1 MTYVVDPFENT
12 NRRVGSIPYMKM
24 MKKVVSEA
32 FNRRGWSQAR
42 KTALLELQDPGR
54 PHMNIY
60 MNHLQEKNRQSAQKR
75 IATLGAEKIKTIAQ
89 KAAETRQRN
98 RAEKDASHERAVE
111 AMRRKRE
118 EAAAK
123 SKETRLRKR
132 KEEKKRKVA
141 QPVANWSIQWS
152 SLLYICKYSALPF
165 YRDRRYTE
173 SDAFERSQDTRYT
186 QIQTLRQAKG
196 EKWMRE
202 IARKQDE
209 FEAQYPVNEKEDE
222 TPHFFELLTEIRVH
236 EFKNV
241 RGDLTVEKAEE
252 LILDYEVEYKKN
264 DLSPDLPYDWAVTRL
279 ETYVFACENLTQ
291 QVRLDEMLLFDEK
304 KKEGMVLRPDH
315 MPEGR
320 CLINHVQLKWGYRKE
335 DNRRGAKEINDPK
348 WLLQAMG
355 LESLDNGA
363 NMVHLRNL
371 TTALFKL
378 GYGAPYYVI
387 DQLKNFISRNQDPEF
402 QKSLRERVKSN
413 VVEAGQVQKQK
424 KNDQKKKK
432 KNDKRKAEAKDEE
445 VIEEDYIFVEATDND
460 EDQDLRC
467 MRSCETVVDE
477 ILDYEN
483 AREDR
488 ASRDVYILK
497 GCNKNN
503 YLDGILRAY
512 ISKARLIPTIKTL
525 NSSKDHFSCIAEIIL
540 QSGNK
545 IQIDN
550 DILKRQEVCEKL
562 SIPFSNKS
570 ISAIAMDQFN
580 RVFPDLKKSMLSHEM
595 LRLLDNE
602 AKPSIFNGFLEDD
615 VDDDGLLAIDFPKF
629 YRTSWET
636 MTLDFPIFTI
646 FDEKEAYCP
655 VKSKNGKKAGWYFVK
670 TNNVIPAQ
678 GDGWYSNVT
687 VNHLQKHKIVHEIT
701 HMIIASRCVSG
712 NHFAPFIDEMVEKLG
727 KNDAKLPINGVI
739 GNFGKKTTRKSF
751 KSVFTQSQTE
761 AVEYYN
767 DLRAEKWGDV
777 AFLRKFHKDFH
788 DFDLFQVTA
797 TQNVQ
802 TFSTHRP
809 LRKQII
815 DYANCML
822 YGFIIDIVG
831 SLKKVVAVKT
841 DCIVVRKKDV
851 YMDNLD
857 KYRIEKR
864 IPLLLQPLNKPNR
877 YQTPLKH
884 SWTREVEFDNSK
896 GLPLAKNLLQ
906 ILGPQSARIQA
917 PAGYGKSFL
926 LKGVEEELT
935 SQGLKVKILAP
946 TNSAADNV
954 DGITIHKGLCITEDE
969 IARLL
974 KNLPDVVLIDEIS
987 QVPGYL
993 WEIIYIYKAKG
1004 TRVFLFGDGN
1014 QLPPVELGQNF
1025 SEDYLNCTA
1034 VQTIADGN
1042 LVTLKTNHRYIEDP
1056 SNRFCTTVHKAQG
1069 QTFKESFLIHEK
1081 EKMSKQWWERMRERM
1096 AFVEGC
1102 TFEEFMTY
1110 IQKCLNVSEDLR
1122 AYEVFRESK
1131 QTGCLPRL

>member
-1 MTYVVDPFENT
+1 
-12 NRRVGSIPYMKM
+12 
-24 MKKVVSEA
+24 
-32 FNRRGWSQAR
+32 
-42 KTALLELQDPGR
+42 
-54 PHMNIY
+54 
-60 MNHLQEKNRQSAQKR
+60 
-75 IATLGAEKIKTIAQ
+75 
-89 KAAETRQRN
+89 
-98 RAEKDASHERAVE
+98 
-111 AMRRKRE
+111 
-118 EAAAK
+118 
-123 SKETRLRKR
+123 
-132 KEEKKRKVA
+132 
-141 QPVANWSIQWS
+141 
-152 SLLYICKYSALPF
+152 
-165 YRDRRYTE
+165 
-173 SDAFERSQDTRYT
+173 
-186 QIQTLRQAKG
+186 
-196 EKWMRE
+196 MRE

-264 DLSPDLPYDWAVTRL
+264 DLSPDLPYDWAVMRL

-291 QVRLDEMLLFDEK
+291 QVRLDEMLLFDKK

-315 MPEGR
+315 MPA
-320 CLINHVQLKWGYRKE
+320 E

-387 DQLKNFISRNQDPEF
+387 DQLKNFISRNQVSQENVSTSNEVIRKLVKEGWKYKWALPAIYGWAYNNHFAPIADPEF
-402 QKSLRERVKSN
+402 QKALRKRVKSN

-460 EDQDLRC
+460 EDQDLQC
-467 MRSCETVVDE
+467 
-477 ILDYEN
+477 
-483 AREDR
+483 
-488 ASRDVYILK
+488 
-497 GCNKNN
+497 
-503 YLDGILRAY
+503 
-512 ISKARLIPTIKTL
+512 
-525 NSSKDHFSCIAEIIL
+525 
-540 QSGNK
+540 
-545 IQIDN
+545 
-550 DILKRQEVCEKL
+550 
-562 SIPFSNKS
+562 
-570 ISAIAMDQFN
+570 
-580 RVFPDLKKSMLSHEM
+580 
-595 LRLLDNE
+595 
-602 AKPSIFNGFLEDD
+602 
-615 VDDDGLLAIDFPKF
+615 
-629 YRTSWET
+629 
-636 MTLDFPIFTI
+636 
-646 FDEKEAYCP
+646 
-655 VKSKNGKKAGWYFVK
+655 
-670 TNNVIPAQ
+670 
-678 GDGWYSNVT
+678 
-687 VNHLQKHKIVHEIT
+687 
-701 HMIIASRCVSG
+701 

-727 KNDAKLPINGVI
+727 KNNAKLPINGVI

-822 YGFIIDIVG
+822 YNFIIDIVG
-831 SLKKVVAVKT
+831 SMKKVVAVKT

-857 KYRIEKR
+857 KYCIEKI

-917 PAGYGKSFL
+917 PAGYGKLFL

-946 TNSAADNV
+946 TNSAADNA
-954 DGITIHKGLCITEDE
+954 DGIPIHKGLCITEDE

-1004 TRVFLFGDGN
+1004 TCVFLFGDGN

-1025 SEDYLNCTA
+1025 SKDYLNCTA
-1034 VQTIADGN
+1034 VQTIADDAGGAYKSAKWKKLMEEYNISHSVVYMAYEAERSVETVKSAIGRVLTQRGDKKWIDVLDDLVKMINKQEHRGLLMSPNKAIQHPLAALKN
-1042 LVTLKTNHRYIEDP
+1042 LEQYWSKIKQPEPTVFKVGAHVCTRIDKATFTKGHRRTFSNEVYKITHVFPPADDYHSHRYALEGIQSRVFNYNDIMETDDP
-1056 SNRFCTTVHKAQG
+1056 VTIVQKKKKPLDRLQKQARKELREMEVTAPLPTRLRSEKTRPNVKGIRPKG
-1069 QTFKESFLIHEK
+1069 TFLH
-1081 EKMSKQWWERMRERM
+1081 
-1096 AFVEGC
+1096 VE
-1102 TFEEFMTY
+1102 
-1110 IQKCLNVSEDLR
+1110 I
-1122 AYEVFRESK
+1122 
-1131 QTGCLPRL
+1131 

>member
-1 MTYVVDPFENT
+1 MTFVVDPFFKDT

-24 MKKVVSEA
+24 MKKVVLEA

-42 KTALLELQDPGR
+42 KTALLELQDSGR

-89 KAAETRQRN
+89 KAAKTRERN
-98 RAEKDASHERAVE
+98 KAEKDAAHERAVE
-111 AMRRKRE
+111 ALRRKRE
-118 EAAAK
+118 EAVVKTKA
-123 SKETRLRKR
+123 TRLRKR
-132 KEEKKRKVA
+132 EEEKKRKAA

-264 DLSPDLPYDWAVTRL
+264 DLSPDLPYDWAVMRL
-279 ETYVFACENLTQ
+279 ETYVFARENLTQ

-315 MPEGR
+315 MPAGR

-387 DQLKNFISRNQDPEF
+387 DQLKEFISHNQDWKYKWALPAIYGWADNNHFRPITNSEF
-402 QKSLRERVKSN
+402 QKSLRERVKLN
-413 VVEAGQVQKQK
+413 VVEADQVQKQK
-424 KNDQKKKK
+424 KNDKKKK
-432 KNDKRKAEAKDEE
+432 KTKAEAK

-460 EDQDLRC
+460 EDQDLQC

-477 ILDYEN
+477 ILGYEDSQEN
-483 AREDR
+483 R

-503 YLDGILRAY
+503 YLDGILCAY
-512 ISKARLIPTIKTL
+512 IGKTGLLPTIKIT
-525 NSSKDHFSCIAEIIL
+525 NSSPTCIAEIVL

-545 IQIDN
+545 IQIDD

-570 ISAIAMDQFN
+570 IFAISMDQFN
-580 RVFPDLKKSMLSHEM
+580 RVFPDLKKSMLSHKM
-595 LRLLDNE
+595 LQLLDNK
-602 AKPSIFNGFLEDD
+602 AKPSIFNGLLEDD
-615 VDDDGLLAIDFPKF
+615 EP
-629 YRTSWET
+629 
-636 MTLDFPIFTI
+636 
-646 FDEKEAYCP
+646 YCP
-655 VKSKNGKKAGWYFVK
+655 IKSENGKKAGWYFIK
-670 TNNVIPAQ
+670 TDNVIPAE
-678 GDGWYSNVT
+678 GDGWYNNVT
-687 VNHLQKHKIVHEIT
+687 VNHLQKHNIDHEIT

-712 NHFAPFIDEMVEKLG
+712 NHFVPFINEMVEKLG
-727 KNDAKLPINGVI
+727 KGDAKLPINSVI
-739 GNFGKKTTRKSF
+739 GIFGKKTARESY
-751 KSVFTQSQTE
+751 KSVFTQSQEE
-761 AVEYYN
+761 AVGYYN
-767 DLRAEKWGDV
+767 KLLQTEKWRNV
-777 AFLRKFHKDFH
+777 QFFRKFHKDFH
-788 DFDLFQVTA
+788 NFDLFQVTA
-797 TQNVQ
+797 GHKIQ

-815 DYANCML
+815 DYANFML
-822 YGFIIDIVG
+822 YDFISDVVG
-831 SLKKVVAVKT
+831 DMKKVVAIKT

-851 YMDNLD
+851 YTNNLH

-864 IPLLLQPLNKPNR
+864 IPQLYLPLNKPRR
-877 YQTPLKH
+877 YQTPVTNLL
-884 SWTREVEFDNSK
+884 WTRIIDFDNAK

-926 LKGVEEELT
+926 LKGVEEDLT

-954 DGITIHKGLCITEDE
+954 DGITIHKGLCITEDQT
-969 IARLL
+969 AHLL
-974 KNLPDVVLIDEIS
+974 QNLPDVVLIDEVS

-1004 TRVFLFGDGN
+1004 TRVFLFGDAN
-1014 QLPPVELGQNF
+1014 QLPP
-1025 SEDYLNCTA
+1025 
-1034 VQTIADGN
+1034 
-1042 LVTLKTNHRYIEDP
+1042 
-1056 SNRFCTTVHKAQG
+1056 
-1069 QTFKESFLIHEK
+1069 
-1081 EKMSKQWWERMRERM
+1081 
-1096 AFVEGC
+1096 
-1102 TFEEFMTY
+1102 
-1110 IQKCLNVSEDLR
+1110 
-1122 AYEVFRESK
+1122 
-1131 QTGCLPRL
+1131 

>member
-32 FNRRGWSQAR
+32 FNRRGWTQAR
-42 KTALLELQDPGR
+42 KTALLELQDSER

-60 MNHLQEKNRQSAQKR
+60 MNHLQEKNRQSAQKH

-89 KAAETRQRN
+89 RAAETRQRN
-98 RAEKDASHERAVE
+98 RAEKDAAFERYME
-111 AMRRKRE
+111 AMHRKRE

-123 SKETRLRKR
+123 SKATRLRKR
-132 KEEKKRKVA
+132 EEEKKRKVA

-152 SLLYICKYSALPF
+152 SLLYICKCSALPF

-173 SDAFERSQDTRYT
+173 SDAFKRSQDTRYT

-202 IARKQDE
+202 IARKQDK

-222 TPHFFELLTEIRVH
+222 TPHFFELLTEIHIH

-241 RGDLTVEKAEE
+241 RGDLTMEKAEE

-264 DLSPDLPYDWAVTRL
+264 NLSPGLPYDWAVMRL
-279 ETYVFACENLTQ
+279 ETYVFARENLTQ
-291 QVRLDEMLLFDEK
+291 QVRIDEMLLFDKK
-304 KKEGMVLRPDH
+304 KKEGMVLTPADH
-315 MPEGR
+315 MPAGR

-387 DQLKNFISRNQDPEF
+387 DQLKNFISRNQVSQENVSTSNEVIHKLVKEGWKYKWALPAIYGWAYNNHFAPIADPEF

-424 KNDQKKKK
+424 QNDQKKKK

-445 VIEEDYIFVEATDND
+445 VMEEDYIFVEATDND

-477 ILDYEN
+477 ILDYKN
-483 AREDR
+483 AWEDR

-550 DILKRQEVCEKL
+550 NILKRQEVCEKL

-636 MTLDFPIFTI
+636 MTLEFPIFTI

-701 HMIIASRCVSG
+701 PMIIASRCVSG
-712 NHFAPFIDEMVEKLG
+712 NHFAPFIDEMVEKLR

-751 KSVFTQSQTE
+751 KSIFTQSQT
-761 AVEYYN
+761 
-767 DLRAEKWGDV
+767 
-777 AFLRKFHKDFH
+777 KFHKDFH
-788 DFDLFQVTA
+788 NFDLFQVTA

-802 TFSTHRP
+802 TISTHRP

-822 YGFIIDIVG
+822 YDFIIDIVG
-831 SLKKVVAVKT
+831 SMKKVVAVKT

-864 IPLLLQPLNKPNR
+864 IPLLLQPLNKPNH

-884 SWTREVEFDNSK
+884 SWTQEVEFDNSK

-926 LKGVEEELT
+926 LKGIEEELT

-954 DGITIHKGLCITEDE
+954 DGITIH
-969 IARLL
+969 
-974 KNLPDVVLIDEIS
+974 
-987 QVPGYL
+987 
-993 WEIIYIYKAKG
+993 
-1004 TRVFLFGDGN
+1004 
-1014 QLPPVELGQNF
+1014 
-1025 SEDYLNCTA
+1025 
-1034 VQTIADGN
+1034 
-1042 LVTLKTNHRYIEDP
+1042 
-1056 SNRFCTTVHKAQG
+1056 
-1069 QTFKESFLIHEK
+1069 
-1081 EKMSKQWWERMRERM
+1081 
-1096 AFVEGC
+1096 
-1102 TFEEFMTY
+1102 
-1110 IQKCLNVSEDLR
+1110 
-1122 AYEVFRESK
+1122 
-1131 QTGCLPRL
+1131 